1 MTDSRPTELTT
12 TDGRTLEVRVGGDV
26 GGFPWLY
33 HSGSPSG
40 AVAYPDLEALAAELG
55 LLMVTYSRPGYGGS
69 TPRPLPEGGP
79 RVVEDVTDSL
89 FVLDS
94 LGIGDFITLGWSGGG
109 PRALACAALLP
120 ERCRAAAVLAGVAPR
135 DAGGLDWFEGM
146 GQDNV
151 DEFTAAGQ
159 GIEAYEAHLEREM
172 APLFNVTGDQLAAG
186 LGDLLPPVDQ
196 AALTGSVADYLSASF
211 RHAGKQGV
219 VGARDD
225 GLAMFAPWGFDLSEI
240 SVPVAIW
247 QGRQDAMVP
256 YGHGVW
262 LAENVPNAQAHLFE
276 DEGHISLVNRLDEIL
291 ADLKSLAGV
300 K

>member
-1 MTDSRPTELTT
+1 MTDTSTTELTT
-12 TDGRTLEVRVGGDV
+12 TDGRTLEVRIGGDV
-26 GGFPWLY
+26 GGFPCLY

-40 AVAYPDLEALAAELG
+40 AVAYPGLEAIAAGLG
-55 LLMVTYSRPGYGGS
+55 LLMVSYSRPGYGGS

-79 RVVEDVTDSL
+79 QMAQDVVDSL

-94 LGIGDFITLGWSGGG
+94 LGVGDFITLGWSGGG

-120 ERCRAAAVLAGVAPR
+120 ERCRAAATLAGVAPR
-135 DAGGLDWFEGM
+135 DGDGLDWFEGM
-146 GQDNV
+146 AQDNV
-151 DEFTAAGQ
+151 AEYTAAAQ
-159 GIEAYEAHLEREM
+159 GSEAYETYLEREM
-172 APLFNVTGDQLAAG
+172 TPLFTLTGDQLAAG
-186 LGDLLPPVDQ
+186 MSSLLPPVDQ
-196 AALTGSVADYLSASF
+196 AALTGALADYLSASF
-211 RHAGKQGV
+211 RQAGQQGV

-225 GLAMFAPWGFDLSEI
+225 GLALFAPWGFDLSEI

-262 LAENVPNAQAHLFE
+262 LAEHVAGAQAHLFE
-276 DEGHISLVNRLDEIL
+276 EHGHISLVNRVDEIL